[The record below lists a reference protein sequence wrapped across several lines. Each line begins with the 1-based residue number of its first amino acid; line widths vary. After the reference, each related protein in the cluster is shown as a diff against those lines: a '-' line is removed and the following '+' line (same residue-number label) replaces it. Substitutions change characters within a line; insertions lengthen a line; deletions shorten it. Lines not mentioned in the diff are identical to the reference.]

1 MANIGYQRN
10 TGRISWRENRSFWIP
25 SASIIAFNTPTKN
38 LFR

>member
-1 MANIGYQRN
+1 MAKIEYQRN
-10 TGRISWRENRSFWIP
+10 TGRISCGENRSFGIP